1 MSANTITTM
10 TSAMTSFKE
19 HNGLPAPAAPGDCA
33 VNSAPSAGA
42 TAPPYGAGPG
52 TEPDPGGTAPDQERE
67 IGVAPGGGRT
77 TRLEGERPPP
87 RPALLPGS
95 LTPPI
100 R

>member
-42 TAPPYGAGPG
+42 TAPPYGAGSG
-52 TEPDPGGTAPDQERE
+52 TDPGGTAPDQERE

-77 TRLEGERPPP
+77 TRPEGERPPP